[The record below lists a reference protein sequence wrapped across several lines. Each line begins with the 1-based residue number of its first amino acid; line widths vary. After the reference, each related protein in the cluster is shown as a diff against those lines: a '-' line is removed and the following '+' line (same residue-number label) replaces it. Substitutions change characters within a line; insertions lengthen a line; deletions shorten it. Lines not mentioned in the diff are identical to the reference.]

1 MNWQLVN
8 RTLLPSNGRALCAN
22 ETARDK
28 DMKNS
33 KTSEAART
41 EASFYTV
48 KQLADRWQ
56 RHERSIQRDIAEGAL
71 EAHRFGKSVR
81 ISSDDVLLFEAKKRR
96 RR

>member
-1 MNWQLVN
+1 
-8 RTLLPSNGRALCAN
+8 
-22 ETARDK
+22 
-28 DMKNS
+28 MKNT
-33 KTSEAART
+33 KTSEARHT

-71 EAHRFGKSVR
+71 EAHHFGRSVR
-81 ISSDDVLLFEAKKRR
+81 VSRDDVLLFEAKKRR